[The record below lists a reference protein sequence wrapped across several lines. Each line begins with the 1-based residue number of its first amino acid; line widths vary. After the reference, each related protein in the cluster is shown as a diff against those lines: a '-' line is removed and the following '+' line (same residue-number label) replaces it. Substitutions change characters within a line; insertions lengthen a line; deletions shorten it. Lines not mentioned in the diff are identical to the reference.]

1 MNQIK
6 QICTGKQKDKQIM
19 IKARS
24 NFNEFNESSPSIKD
38 HQELELIK
46 GEFSAED
53 ARDILLQLFTD
64 KINYHHARNLSSLE
78 RFGKKNDISVRRLPE
93 LKQQI
98 QRINDLFLNTDL
110 SGATIKIQATVNIE
124 ITE

>member
-1 MNQIK
+1 
-6 QICTGKQKDKQIM
+6 M

-24 NFNEFNESSPSIKD
+24 DFNEFKESSPSVKD

-64 KINYHHARNLSSLE
+64 KINYHQARNLSSLE

-98 QRINDLFLNTDL
+98 QKINDLFLNSDL
-110 SGATIKIQATVNIE
+110 SRATIKIQATVNIE

>member
-1 MNQIK
+1 
-6 QICTGKQKDKQIM
+6 M
-19 IKARS
+19 IKTRS
-24 NFNEFNESSPSIKD
+24 NISEFKENSKSLKD

-64 KINYHHARNLSSLE
+64 KINYHQARNLSSLE

-93 LKQQI
+93 LKLQI
-98 QRINDLFLNTDL
+98 QKINDLFLNADL

>member
-1 MNQIK
+1 
-6 QICTGKQKDKQIM
+6 M

-24 NFNEFNESSPSIKD
+24 DFNEFKESNPSIKD

-64 KINYHHARNLSSLE
+64 KINYHQARNLSSLE
-78 RFGKKNDISVRRLPE
+78 RFGKLNDISVRRLPE
-93 LKQQI
+93 LKFQI
-98 QRINDLFLNTDL
+98 QKINDLFKNADL

>member
-1 MNQIK
+1 
-6 QICTGKQKDKQIM
+6 M
-19 IKARS
+19 IKTRS
-24 NFNEFNESSPSIKD
+24 NYSEFKDDSQSLKD
-38 HQELELIK
+38 HKELELIK

-64 KINYHHARNLSSLE
+64 KINYHQARNLSSLE
-78 RFGKKNDISVRRLPE
+78 RFGKLNDISVRRLPE
-93 LKQQI
+93 LKFQI
-98 QRINDLFLNTDL
+98 QKINDLFQNADL